1 MYSNQN
7 MKQTR
12 LSKSLVSSSGE
23 GVKKVSEEQSRY
35 AKGQKKEVSKPKGKS
50 ASGVNKMNL

>member
-12 LSKSLVSSSGE
+12 LSKSLASNNGEAVS
-23 GVKKVSEEQSRY
+23 KLPEEQNRY
-35 AKGQKKEVSKPKGKS
+35 GKPSKKDNSK
-50 ASGVNKMNL
+50 